1 MKHIV
6 ILMKSQEYM
15 ISLKGREIMDRK
27 TFIKQLRF
35 ELKKKRKLDVEE
47 VIYYYDELIQDAV
60 ETGELESDVV
70 DRLGDI
76 KSIVKQVSADE
87 SFITKVK
94 ETNLNSLKNV
104 LSTSVKIISAVVFA
118 FLVFIAIITGG
129 SIMVSGVGVIIS
141 ALIAVATAAEEL
153 AEYLI
158 LFGTVIIGIGMI
170 LLGLALIKNFIIIS
184 NNLKFTIIRKTK
196 NLLYKKEGNE
206 NE

>member
-6 ILMKSQEYM
+6 ILTKSQEYM
-15 ISLKGREIMDRK
+15 ISLKGRKIMDRK

-60 ETGELESDVV
+60 ETGEIENEVV

-76 KSIVKQVSADE
+76 KSIVRQVSADE

-196 NLLYKKEGNE
+196 NLLNKKEGNE

>member
-1 MKHIV
+1 
-6 ILMKSQEYM
+6 M
-15 ISLKGREIMDRK
+15 ISLKGRKIMDRK

-60 ETGELESDVV
+60 ETGEIENEVV

-76 KSIVKQVSADE
+76 KSIVRQVSADE

-196 NLLYKKEGNE
+196 NLLNKKEGNE